1 MVIENKV
8 SFEPP
13 KDIPKAIEV
22 VTNKVFDDEP
32 CFWLSEENRLSKS
45 GKTMCRYQL
54 LKIVRND
61 RLVTAYIY
69 LGPASKF
76 TADQF
81 NIMGGTIDEKGRGE
95 AVHTVAELR
104 SGADELRAL
113 PPRRELAPLPLQN
126 RFRDRVE
133 ERVRQDRHQ
142 STFGH
147 QGQIVRA

>member
-1 MVIENKV
+1 MTLALN
-8 SFEPP
+8 EPP
-13 KDIPKAIEV
+13 KDIPKALEA

-32 CFWLSEENRLSKS
+32 CFFLSEENRLSKS
-45 GKTMCRYQL
+45 GKTMVRYQML
-54 LKIVRND
+54 RVVRND

-76 TADQF
+76 SADQF
-81 NIMGGTIDEKGRGE
+81 NMMGGIIDENGKGE

-104 SGADELRAL
+104 AGADELRAL

-126 RFRDRVE
+126 RFRDRIE

-147 QGQIVRA
+147 NGQIVRA

>member
-1 MVIENKV
+1 MV
-8 SFEPP
+8 
-13 KDIPKAIEV
+13 
-22 VTNKVFDDEP
+22 
-32 CFWLSEENRLSKS
+32 
-45 GKTMCRYQL
+45 RYQEL
-54 LKIVRND
+54 GVVRND

-76 TADQF
+76 TGDGF
-81 NIMGGTIDEKGRGE
+81 NMLGGIIDENGKGE

-104 SGADELRAL
+104 AGADELRAL
-113 PPRRELAPLPLQN
+113 RPRRELVPLPLQN

>member
-1 MVIENKV
+1 MTLALN
-8 SFEPP
+8 EPP
-13 KDIPKAIEV
+13 KDMPRALEA

-32 CFWLSEENRLSKS
+32 CFSLREENRLSKS
-45 GKTMCRYQL
+45 GKTMVRYQL
-54 LKIVRND
+54 LKIVRED

-76 TADQF
+76 TAGQF
-81 NIMGGTIDEKGRGE
+81 NMLGGVIDENGKGE

-104 SGADELRAL
+104 AGADELRAL